1 MNLRLNQVRKH
12 LFSADEWLKV
22 IVYVEKPNPTTVR
35 NALEDIQ
42 KALAI
47 IQTVDVEV
55 SGQKGET
62 KTIDDVQTL
71 RDGLNRKL

>member
-1 MNLRLNQVRKH
+1 MNPRLNQVRKH

-35 NALEDIQ
+35 SALEDIQ

-55 SGQKGET
+55 SGQEGET